1 MNTAIKAVLE
11 DSRLFLPEL
20 VLSAAMLLV
29 VLVDASRARARD
41 AVNFVLTGA
50 ALVAA
55 LVLCLPLRLHAAT
68 ELWSG
73 MVVLDPVAVFFKLLL
88 IGASLI
94 VLVMFRRS
102 RELAGLVMSEFYA
115 LLLAVTVS
123 TLLLAA
129 SNDLAML
136 YLALEMVSVTSYVM
150 VAYMK
155 GDKLSNE
162 ASLKY
167 ILFGAV
173 STGVMLYGLSL
184 MYGLTGSTSL
194 PIIRDALAGGL
205 TDENRLALYVIA
217 LLVFAGFGFKTA
229 AVPFHF
235 WCPDVYQGAP
245 TPVTAFLSVAPK
257 AAGFAIMLRFFSAGL
272 ATRLGSATWDLI
284 PTIDWQP
291 VLMLVSVLTMT
302 VGNVAAL
309 TQTNMKRLL
318 AYSSIAHA
326 GYILMGVVALSENG
340 ARSILVYL
348 LAYVFM
354 NLGAF
359 LIVTLIH
366 YYDGS
371 FELRDY
377 PGLYRRAPF
386 LTVAM
391 AIFLLSLMGIPP
403 LVGFMGKLYV
413 FSAVVQAAQNAAD
426 PGMATRL
433 YVFAVIG
440 AVNAAVGAFY
450 YARVLKTMVIE
461 AGNEDKAPLPIPALD
476 SAWVLLLV
484 LGNVLPLLFWEQ
496 IQTFTSASLRVYA
509 GN

>member
-1 MNTAIKAVLE
+1 MTTVIDNPTESL
-11 DSRLFLPEL
+11 RLFRPEL
-20 VLSAAMLLV
+20 VLSGAMLLV
-29 VLVDASRARARD
+29 VVVDSIRARWRD
-41 AVNFVLTGA
+41 GLNFVITAA
-50 ALVAA
+50 ALIAA
-55 LVLCLPLRLHAAT
+55 AVLCLPLRDKSV

-73 MVVLDPVAVFFKLLL
+73 MVVLDPMSVFFKILL
-88 IGASLI
+88 IGASFL
-94 VLVMFRRS
+94 VLLMFQRS

-123 TLLLAA
+123 TLLLATA
-129 SNDLAML
+129 NDIAML

-155 GDKLSNE
+155 GDRLSNE

-184 MYGLTGSTSL
+184 LYGLAGTTSL
-194 PIIRDALAGGL
+194 PGIRDVLAAGI
-205 TDENRLALYVIA
+205 TDENRLTLYVVA
-217 LLVFAGFGFKTA
+217 LLVFAGFGFKA
-229 AVPFHF
+229 ALAPFHF

-257 AAGFAIMLRFFSAGL
+257 AAGFAIMLRFFTSGL
-272 ATRLGSATWDLI
+272 ATPNSVPWELA

-291 VLMLVSVLTMT
+291 ILMLISVVTMT
-302 VGNVAAL
+302 IGNVAAL

-326 GYILMGVVALSENG
+326 GYILMGIVALSENG
-340 ARSILVYL
+340 ARAILVYL

-359 LIVTLIH
+359 LVVTLIH

-377 PGLYRRAPF
+377 AGLWRRAPY
-386 LTVAM
+386 LTIAM
-391 AIFLLSLMGIPP
+391 AIFLFSLMGIPP

-413 FSAVVQAAQNAAD
+413 FAAVVRTAQAST
-426 PGMATRL
+426 GVMAHWMWA
-433 YVFAVIG
+433 YAIIG
-440 AVNAAVGAFY
+440 AVNAAIAAYY
-450 YARVLKTMVIE
+450 YARVLKTMIIDE
-461 AGNEDKAPLPIPALD
+461 GNEEKAPLSMSILD
-476 SAWVLLLV
+476 GAWVGVLV
-484 LGNVLPLLFWEQ
+484 LANVLPLLFW
-496 IQTFTSASLRVYA
+496 TSIEGIAHESLKYA
-509 GN
+509 GR